1 MGAADTVTKAYMREN
16 AIFAGAESDLRCFAI
31 RQAGQRCFGKASQ
44 RVWQW
49 AQSGRVPLWF
59 LQRGSTY
66 AGDHAG
72 GAFRCRRLGWA
83 ALAS

>member
-16 AIFAGAESDLRCFAI
+16 AIFADAFNYLIYGGR
-31 RQAGQRCFGKASQ
+31 
-44 RVWQW
+44 RVIDPN
-49 AQSGRVPLWF
+49 SLKE
-59 LQRGSTY
+59 LY